1 MSSNNSQE
9 NKALIVY
16 SSGAGCTEDIALKI
30 KEKLDNS
37 SIKTNIVKINDKDQF
52 KSLEQHDINQ
62 YSSILLGSSIIKG
75 NFHKNI
81 DKILAKLAST
91 SGENKKLGFFV
102 CCMKACNP
110 EKIEEAKNQYIE
122 SNLVEYGLDFSLVD
136 AFGGRLDF
144 SPDSSMNFMLK
155 KILKSIMQKDNPEMK
170 EIEPK
175 VYDFRDWQQIDNF
188 ASSWVNIIRK
198 G

>member
-1 MSSNNSQE
+1 MSNNNSQE
-9 NKALIVY
+9 NKALIVF
-16 SSGAGCTEDIALKI
+16 SSGAGCTEEVALKI

-52 KSLEQHDINQ
+52 KSIDQQDLNQ
-62 YSSILLGSSIIKG
+62 YSSILLGSNIIKG

-81 DKILAKLAST
+81 NKILAKLVST
-91 SGENKKLGFFV
+91 SGEDKKLGFFV

-110 EKIEEAKNQYIE
+110 EKIMEAKNQYIE

>member
-1 MSSNNSQE
+1 MSNNNSQE

-16 SSGAGCTEDIALKI
+16 SSGAGCTEEVALKI
-30 KEKLDNS
+30 KEKLDHS

-52 KSLEQHDINQ
+52 KSIDQQDLNQ

-110 EKIEEAKNQYIE
+110 EKIMEAKNQYIE

-170 EIEPK
+170 EIEPILR
-175 VYDFRDWQQIDNF
+175 FLRNF
-188 ASSWVNIIRK
+188 SGITYL
-198 G
+198 

>member
-144 SPDSSMNFMLK
+144 SPNSSMNFMVK
-155 KILKSIMQKDNPEMK
+155 KILKSIMLKDNPEMK

>member
-1 MSSNNSQE
+1 MSNNNSQE
-9 NKALIVY
+9 NKALIVF
-16 SSGAGCTEDIALKI
+16 SSGAGCTEEVALKI
-30 KEKLDNS
+30 KEKLDHS

-52 KSLEQHDINQ
+52 KSIDQQDLNQ
-62 YSSILLGSSIIKG
+62 YSSILLGSNIIKG

-81 DKILAKLAST
+81 NKILAKLVST
-91 SGENKKLGFFV
+91 SGEDKKLGFFV

-110 EKIEEAKNQYIE
+110 EKIMEAKNQYIE